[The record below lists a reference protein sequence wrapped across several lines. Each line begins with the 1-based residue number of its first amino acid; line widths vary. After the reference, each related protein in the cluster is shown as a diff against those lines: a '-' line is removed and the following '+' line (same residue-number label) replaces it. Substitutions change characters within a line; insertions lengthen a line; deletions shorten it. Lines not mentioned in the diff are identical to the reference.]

1 MDYKKLTTIIPI
13 LSVCVML
20 VWGLIANDWSKCWIA
35 VVIGGVLT
43 AICRPI
49 RRNNVITIKRNNGRL
64 VVIPFADFRIMIAFC
79 RVERGLSEK
88 KRSHQ
93 CAT

>member
-1 MDYKKLTTIIPI
+1 MHNKDQATAAQIKEDNKMDYKKLTTIIPI

-43 AICRPI
+43 AICRAMAG
-49 RRNNVITIKRNNGRL
+49 N
-64 VVIPFADFRIMIAFC
+64 D
-79 RVERGLSEK
+79 K
-88 KRSHQ
+88 KE
-93 CAT
+93 

>member
-1 MDYKKLTTIIPI
+1 MDYKKLTAIIPI

-43 AICRPI
+43 AICRVMAG
-49 RRNNVITIKRNNGRL
+49 NN
-64 VVIPFADFRIMIAFC
+64 D
-79 RVERGLSEK
+79 K
-88 KRSHQ
+88 KE
-93 CAT
+93 